1 MNTDKT
7 RKLGIESSRLACHDK
22 ADRILFRAEAIGGYS
37 SFLFFLRFFPTMMIT
52 ARTMPADSMTA

>member
-22 ADRILFRAEAIGGYS
+22 ASRLLFRADANRS
-37 SFLFFLRFFPTMMIT
+37 R
-52 ARTMPADSMTA
+52 